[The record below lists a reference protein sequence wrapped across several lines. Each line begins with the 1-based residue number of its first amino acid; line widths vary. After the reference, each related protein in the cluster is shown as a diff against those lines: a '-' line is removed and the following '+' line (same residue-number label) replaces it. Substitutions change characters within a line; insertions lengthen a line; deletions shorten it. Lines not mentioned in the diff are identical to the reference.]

1 MKKAL
6 IVLALLA
13 LEAHALAQTPETQW
27 RYPARVRST
36 AGTGRSFA
44 AGSGSLYLNPAAMT
58 SSVQY
63 LVEGN
68 YTYGVNDDLNVVG
81 VNWIDSYINRSFAA
95 GFGYNYYNGGVV
107 DGAGHSFDGA
117 ISFPLMSG
125 DSSLH
130 LGLAGR
136 YFLQQWSADGLADR
150 DVLTGDIGALLVV
163 GENARLG
170 IVGYNLLSSLDSYYK
185 PAIGAGFSV
194 WWASFGMAA
203 DLVADFGAVRDKD
216 TALFQAAGGTMSPD
230 LMADKLDFGMKYMG
244 TMMFVPTTG
253 FMLRTG
259 YSFDA
264 LQEQSQLAAGLGFV
278 VPKGVGFELAYSVE
292 LGNYEN
298 SFLGVAIQVFPMNMA
313 SSE

>member
-1 MKKAL
+1 MKKFL

-13 LEAHALAQTPETQW
+13 LETQALAQTPETQW
-27 RYPARVRST
+27 RYPTRIRSM

-44 AGSGSLYLNPAAMT
+44 AGSGSVYLNPAAMT

-68 YTYGVNDDLNVVG
+68 YTYGVKDDLNVVG
-81 VNWIDSYINRSFAA
+81 VNWVDSYINRSFAA

-107 DGAGHSFDGA
+107 DGSAHAFDGA
-117 ISFPLMSG
+117 IAFPIMTG
-125 DSSLH
+125 DTSLH
-130 LGLAGR
+130 LGMAGR
-136 YFLQQWSADGLADR
+136 YFMQKWAAEGLADR
-150 DVLTGDIGALLVV
+150 DVLTGDIGALLTM

-170 IVGYNLLSSLDSYYK
+170 VVGYNLLSSLDSYYK

-194 WWASFGMAA
+194 WWDSFGLAA

-216 TALFQAAGGTMSPD
+216 TALFQAAGGAMSPKD
-230 LMADKLDFGMKYMG
+230 MKDKLDFGMKYMG

-264 LQEQSQLAAGLGFV
+264 LQEQSTLGAGLGFV

-292 LGNYEN
+292 LGDYEN
-298 SFLGVAIQVFPMNMA
+298 SFLGVAIQIFPMNMA
-313 SSE
+313 SE